1 MFNTYFFHIV
11 RAEIII
17 SKKMN
22 KTVFYFHQR
31 KKKELQQQCSRSK
44 NVCTLKEFL
53 EKLNKSEGLI
63 LIENSNMECEAAV
76 SNRSIL
82 LWL

>member
-1 MFNTYFFHIV
+1 MFNTYLFHIV

-17 SKKMN
+17 NKKMN
-22 KTVFYFHQR
+22 KIVFDFHKR

-44 NVCTLKEFL
+44 NVCSLTEFL
-53 EKLNKSEGLI
+53 EKLKKSEGLI
-63 LIENSNMECEAAV
+63 LIENSNVECETAV

-82 LWL
+82 L

>member
-1 MFNTYFFHIV
+1 MFNTYLFHIV

-17 SKKMN
+17 SNKMN
-22 KTVFYFHQR
+22 KTVFDFHKR

-44 NVCTLKEFL
+44 NVCSLTEFL
-53 EKLNKSEGLI
+53 EKLKKSEGLI
-63 LIENSNMECEAAV
+63 LIENSNVECETAV

-82 LWL
+82 L

>member
-1 MFNTYFFHIV
+1 MFNTYFFRIV

-17 SKKMN
+17 KKKMN
-22 KTVFYFHQR
+22 KAIFDFHKR

-44 NVCTLKEFL
+44 NVCSHIEFL
-53 EKLNKSEGLI
+53 EKLKKSEGLI
-63 LIENSNMECEAAV
+63 LIKNSNVECETAV

-82 LWL
+82 L

>member
-11 RAEIII
+11 RAGIII
-17 SKKMN
+17 NKKTN
-22 KTVFYFHQR
+22 KTVFDFHKR

-44 NVCTLKEFL
+44 NVCTLTEFL
-53 EKLNKSEGLI
+53 EKLKKSEGLI
-63 LIENSNMECEAAV
+63 VIDNSKVECEIAV

-82 LWL
+82 L

>member
-17 SKKMN
+17 NNKMN
-22 KTVFYFHQR
+22 KTVFDFHQR

-44 NVCTLKEFL
+44 IICTLIEFL
-53 EKLNKSEGLI
+53 EKLKKSEGLI
-63 LIENSNMECEAAV
+63 VIENSKVESEIAV

-82 LWL
+82 L

>member
-17 SKKMN
+17 KNKMK
-22 KTVFYFHQR
+22 KTVFER

-44 NVCTLKEFL
+44 NIGSLTEFL
-53 EKLNKSEGLI
+53 EKLKKSEGLI
-63 LIENSNMECEAAV
+63 VIENSNVECEIAV
-76 SNRSIL
+76 FNRSIL
-82 LWL
+82 L